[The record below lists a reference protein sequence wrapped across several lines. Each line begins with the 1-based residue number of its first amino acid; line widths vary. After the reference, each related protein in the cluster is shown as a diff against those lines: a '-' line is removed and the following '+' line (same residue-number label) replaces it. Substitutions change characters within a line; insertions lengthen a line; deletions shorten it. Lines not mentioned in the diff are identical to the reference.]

1 MQKYIVNLIVEKY
14 LNLKLS
20 IEANLHVLQVI
31 NEIKIIQKVIV
42 KKVNYHTVK
51 LLRSMIRLSSVTC
64 IRKVNKS

>member
-42 KKVNYHTVK
+42 KKVTYHTVK